1 LGLKE
6 KPSEA
11 MNLII
16 GITSLS
22 IAIFLYASTIGYPYQ
37 SSIGITPGTWPR
49 MIALLI
55 GIFSVILIIQG
66 IKAKRVFSG
75 ITLNRKKFAQA
86 MVPGI
91 IVVSIIL
98 YIIVW
103 SQWRTFILPTFFLM
117 TITVSLLKQ
126 NKKSIFDYLISGII
140 GLVLTSIIYSVFYYV
155 FRLPL

>member
-1 LGLKE
+1 
-6 KPSEA
+6 

-16 GITSLS
+16 GFISCA
-22 IAIFLYASTIGYPYQ
+22 IAVFLYASTIGYPYQ

-49 MIALLI
+49 MIAFLI

-66 IKAKRVFSG
+66 IRAKGVFSG
-75 ITLNRKKFAQA
+75 MTLNRKRFAQA

-91 IVVSIIL
+91 VVVSIIL

-103 SQWRTFILPTFFLM
+103 SYWRTFILPTFFLT
-117 TITVSLLKQ
+117 TIIVILLKQ
-126 NKKSIFDYLISGII
+126 SKKSMLDYLISGII
-140 GLVLTSIIYSVFYYV
+140 GLSLTAIIYSVFYYV